1 MDFVGLFWQ
10 LKTWQPWRLQVDL
23 QFHQLKEVRAVA
35 VELRWKLVR
44 VSTISIP
51 LFGSNS
57 FWRGEWMEGNIF
69 QEALVSRRLDSF
81 TRLPGLLSIA
91 ITFLGTRLSSSSGP
105 GCLMGHIFKT
115 AEAKLDYFGSV
126 LANMVLFL
134 CLFFRELGWIETC
147 QLANIFETCF
157 EIGPKPV
164 ACTTAAW
171 HTGEA
176 WW

>member
-1 MDFVGLFWQ
+1 MYYTILYIMCIHIYTHIFIMDFVGLFWQ

-115 AEAKLDYFGSV
+115 ADLTKQLYRQFYRV
-126 LANMVLFL
+126 VT
-134 CLFFRELGWIETC
+134 IE
-147 QLANIFETCF
+147 IVWD
-157 EIGPKPV
+157 I
-164 ACTTAAW
+164 W
-171 HTGEA
+171 
-176 WW
+176 

>member
-1 MDFVGLFWQ
+1 MYIYNVYIYTFLMDFVGLFWQ
-10 LKTWQPWRLQVDL
+10 LKNWQPWRLQVDL
-23 QFHQLKEVRAVA
+23 QFHELKEVRAVA

-134 CLFFRELGWIETC
+134 CLFFSW
-147 QLANIFETCF
+147 
-157 EIGPKPV
+157 
-164 ACTTAAW
+164 AW
-171 HTGEA
+171 LN
-176 WW
+176 